1 MQQLPFYAN
10 IDEVRA
16 EAELCV
22 ACARSE
28 SRQQVVFGAG
38 NPDAKLM
45 LVGEAPSGTDD
56 STGKPFTGPAGKL
69 LDELLG
75 EAGVERGDIWI
86 TNLVRCFAGRVRDG
100 RPENRPVRA
109 GELAACRQWLDL
121 EIQYVNPRLI
131 LAVGAPA
138 AHTLISRDFRLTE
151 ERGTFITR
159 PDGRLAMATIQP
171 AYVMRLRNLIDQE
184 AYDTA
189 REQLAADLKL
199 AIAEANRS

>member
-16 EAELCV
+16 AAELCT
-22 ACARSE
+22 ACDRAE
-28 SRQQVVFGAG
+28 TRQQVVFGAG
-38 NPDAKLM
+38 NPDACLM

-75 EAGVERGDIWI
+75 EAGVERDEIWI

-109 GELAACRQWLDL
+109 GEVSACRQWLDL
-121 EIQYVNPRLI
+121 EIQYVNPRVI
-131 LAVGAPA
+131 VAVGAPA
-138 AHTLISRDFRLTE
+138 AHALISRDVKLTE
-151 ERGTFITR
+151 ERGRFFTR

-171 AYVMRLRNLIDQE
+171 AYVMRLRNLVDQA

-189 REQLAADLKL
+189 REQLAADLKV
-199 AIAEANRS
+199 AIAEANRL